1 MRLTALALLLLPLS
15 SVQAATPLTMEQIM
29 ADPDWI
35 GPAVE
40 SPYWSL
46 DGKRVLY
53 SLKREGS
60 PLRDVHAVDVATGTS
75 SKLDDAALAS
85 LDGGEP
91 VYEPG
96 SRNRVLFVRNGDVFL
111 RDRASGA
118 LTQLTRTDAVESSP
132 RFRADGRAALF
143 QSGDDWMS
151 VDLGTRLVST
161 LAVLKTE
168 KDPDAAPEP
177 DALRDMQ
184 LRLIATLAK
193 ERADRDALKAQDA
206 ARRGVDP
213 SRAPAPIYLGEK
225 LRIVSSALSPD
236 ARWLLVATAPQGDE
250 ATDGRGGK
258 MPRYV
263 TESGYEEVE
272 DVRTRVGRN
281 APQPHTLWR
290 VDLVTRAITQ
300 FKTDPLPGIAVDPLA
315 ELRRKAG
322 KDALE
327 GNRGTRVE
335 GLRFSADGTRAAVML
350 RSIDMKD
357 RWIAT
362 VTAQATALAPLHRL
376 SNSAWSSWDFNEFD
390 WLPDN
395 RTLWYLSEETGFS
408 HLYTVVPGSKPTKLT
423 KGRWE
428 VSGATLSADGTRFL
442 FLCNRTWPGDY
453 EVCAKPLDGGAI
465 GELTALDGVEG
476 FEQSPDGRQ
485 LLVRY
490 SSSYLPQQI
499 ALVPAAGGEA
509 RVLTDTRNAAFRAID
524 WLQPRIVQVPSSHV
538 KSPIWSKFYRP
549 QTLEPGRKYPIV
561 LFVHGAGYLQNTHAK
576 YPNYFREQMF
586 HNLLVQQGYL
596 VLDMDYRASAGYGRD
611 WRTAIYRQ
619 MGHPELED
627 LVDGVNWLVT
637 EQQGDADN
645 VGVYG
650 GSYGGFMTFMALFRA
665 PEVFK
670 AGAALRPVT
679 DWTQYNHDYTAAILN
694 TPDIDPEAYARSS
707 PIEYADA
714 FRGHM
719 LIAHGM
725 IDDNVFYQD
734 SVRLAQRLIE
744 LKKENWE
751 LASYPLERHAFVHAD
766 AWLDEYRRVYKL
778 FERTLKPAAQR

>member
-1 MRLTALALLLLPLS
+1 MRLATLALLTFS
-15 SVQAATPLTMEQIM
+15 SALAAAPLTMEQIM

-46 DGKRVLY
+46 DGQRVLY
-53 SLKREGS
+53 SLKREGI
-60 PLRDVHAVDVATGTS
+60 PLRDVFAIDAASGTS
-75 SKLDDAALAS
+75 TKLDDAALAT
-85 LDGGEP
+85 LDGSES

-111 RDRASGA
+111 RDRSNGA
-118 LTQLTRTDAVESSP
+118 LTQLTRTDAMESSP
-132 RFRADGRAALF
+132 RFRADGRAVLF
-143 QSGDDWMS
+143 QSGSDWMS
-151 VDLGTRLVST
+151 YALDTRLLST
-161 LAVLKTE
+161 VAVLKAE
-168 KDPDAAPEP
+168 KDPAAKPEA
-177 DALRDMQ
+177 DLLRDMQ

-193 ERADRDALKAQDA
+193 ERADRDALKAQDD
-206 ARRGVDP
+206 ARRAADP
-213 SRAPAPIYLGEK
+213 SRAPAPIYLGDNVQ
-225 LRIVSSALSPD
+225 IVGSALSPD
-236 ARWLLVATAPQGDE
+236 ARWLLVTTSSKDDE
-250 ATDGRGGK
+250 GQGGK
-258 MPRYV
+258 MPKYV

-272 DVRTRVGRN
+272 DVRTRVGRK
-281 APQPHTLWR
+281 APNPHALWLI
-290 VDLVTRAITQ
+290 DLATRTQ
-300 FKTDPLPGIAVDPLA
+300 TELKFDPLPGIATDPLA
-315 ELRRKAG
+315 ELRKKAG
-322 KDALE
+322 KDALK
-327 GNRGTRVE
+327 GNRGVRVE
-335 GLRFSADGTRAAVML
+335 GLSFSNDGTRAAVML
-350 RSIDMKD
+350 RSIDYKD

-362 VTAQATALAPLHRL
+362 VTPQTNALAPLHRL
-376 SNSAWSSWDFNEFD
+376 SNSAWASWDFNSFD

-395 RTLWYLSEETGFS
+395 RTLWYQSEETGFS
-408 HLYTVVPGSKPTKLT
+408 HLYTVVPGGKPEKLT

-428 VSGATLSADGTRFL
+428 VSEARLSADGTRFL
-442 FLCNRTWPGDY
+442 FLCNRAWPGDY
-453 EVCAKPLDGGAI
+453 ELCAKPVSGDGPI
-465 GELTALDGVEG
+465 KELTALDGVTAFSE
-476 FEQSPDGRQ
+476 SPDGSQ
-485 LLVRY
+485 LLVSY
-490 SSSYLPQQI
+490 SRSYLPNQL

-509 RVLTDTRNAAFRAID
+509 RVLTDTRSAAYKAID
-524 WLQPRIVQVPSSHV
+524 WLKPRIVQVPSSHV
-538 KSPIWSKFYRP
+538 KSPVWSKFYRP
-549 QTLEPGRKYPIV
+549 ETLEPGKKYPIV
-561 LFVHGAGYLQNTHAK
+561 LFVHGAGYLQNTHAR
-576 YPNYFREQMF
+576 YPAYFREQMF

-627 LVDGVNWLVT
+627 MIDGVNWLVA
-637 EQQGDADN
+637 EQQGDLDK

-665 PEVFK
+665 PEIFK

-694 TPDIDPEAYARSS
+694 TPDIDPEAYTRSS

-714 FRGHM
+714 FRGDM

-751 LASYPLERHAFVHAD
+751 LASYPLERHGFVHAD

-778 FERTLKPAAQR
+778 FERTLKP

>member
-1 MRLTALALLLLPLS
+1 MRLVALTLALLTLP
-15 SVQAATPLTMEQIM
+15 AAHAAPLTLEQIM

-46 DGKRVLY
+46 DGKQVLY
-53 SLKREGS
+53 SLKREGI
-60 PLRDVHAVDVATGTS
+60 PLRDTYALDVASGTS
-75 SKLDDAALAS
+75 TKLDDAALGG

-96 SRNRVLFVRNGDVFL
+96 NRNRVLFIRNGDLFL
-111 RDRASGA
+111 RDRATNR
-118 LTQLTRTDAVESSP
+118 LTQLTRTDAAESSP

-143 QSGDDWMS
+143 QSGNDWMS
-151 VDLGTRLVST
+151 IDFDTHLVST
-161 LAVLKTE
+161 VAVLKAA
-168 KDPDAAPEP
+168 KDPDAKPEP
-177 DALRDMQ
+177 DDLRDLQ

-193 ERADRDALKAQDA
+193 ERANRDALKAQDT
-206 ARRGVDP
+206 ARRSADP

-225 LRIVSSALSPD
+225 IEILSSSLSPD
-236 ARWLLVATAPQGDE
+236 ARWLLVATAPEGADE
-250 ATDGRGGK
+250 GRGGQ
-258 MPRYV
+258 MPKYV
-263 TESGYEEVE
+263 TESGYEEME
-272 DVRTRVGRN
+272 EVRTRVGRN

-290 VDLVTRAITQ
+290 VDLATRAITEL
-300 FKTDPLPGIAVDPLA
+300 KTDPLPGIGVDPLA
-315 ELRRKAG
+315 ELRKKAG
-322 KDALE
+322 KDALK
-327 GNRGTRVE
+327 GNRGARVE
-335 GLRFSADGTRAAVML
+335 GLRFSNDGTRAAVMF

-362 VTAQATALAPLHRL
+362 VSQDAKTLVPLHRL
-376 SNSAWSSWDFNEFD
+376 SNSAWSSWAFNDFD

-395 RTLWYLSEETGFS
+395 RTLWFLSEETGFS
-408 HLYTVVPGSKPTKLT
+408 HLYTAVPGAKAKKLT

-428 VSGATLSADGTRFL
+428 VSDPVLSADGSRFL
-442 FLCNRTWPGDY
+442 YLCNRAWPGDY
-453 EVCAKPLDGGAI
+453 EVCATPVDGGEI
-465 GELTALDGVEG
+465 SELTKLDGVEA
-476 FEQSPDGRQ
+476 FTQSPDGSQ
-485 LLVRY
+485 LLVSHSR
-490 SSSYLPQQI
+490 SYTPRQI
-499 ALVPAAGGEA
+499 ALVPAAGGDA
-509 RVLTDTRNAAFRAID
+509 RQLTDTRSAGFKAID
-524 WLQPRIVQVPSSHV
+524 WLQPKYVQVQSSHV
-538 KSPIWSKFYRP
+538 KSPVWSKFYRP
-549 QTLEPGRKYPIV
+549 ATLEPGRKYPIV
-561 LFVHGAGYLQNTHAK
+561 LFVHGAGYLQNTHAR
-576 YPNYFREQMF
+576 YPAYFREQMF

-627 LVDGVNWLVT
+627 LIDGVNWLVA

-665 PEVFK
+665 PDVFK
-670 AGAALRPVT
+670 SGAALRPVT
-679 DWTQYNHDYTAAILN
+679 DWTQYNHDYTAGILN
-694 TPDIDPEAYARSS
+694 TPDIDPDAYKRSS

-719 LIAHGM
+719 LISHGM

-751 LASYPLERHAFVHAD
+751 LASYPLERHAYVHPES
-766 AWLDEYRRVYKL
+766 WLDQYRRVYKL
-778 FERTLKPAAQR
+778 FETTLKP